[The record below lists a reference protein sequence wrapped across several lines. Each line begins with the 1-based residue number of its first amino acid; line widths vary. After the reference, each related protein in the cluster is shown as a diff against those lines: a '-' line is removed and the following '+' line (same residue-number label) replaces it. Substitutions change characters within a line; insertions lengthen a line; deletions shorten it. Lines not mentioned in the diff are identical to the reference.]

1 MPEAGFRAM
10 LCRSRC
16 CILRRKARVRRNYPM
31 EPTEMT
37 RATVYNPALLAL
49 AIAAAV
55 AGLVAMPTSAHAA
68 SAAATPAA
76 TAESKAQTLNRL
88 YGEYWE
94 EVLKLNPLQ
103 ATFQGDPRYN
113 DQLPNFLTE
122 ASRRENSEFNARWL
136 KKIEAI
142 GAGDLSGQDRLSYD
156 IFVKGAKDTLEGEQF
171 PGHLMPINQF
181 NNLAGFAAQLGS
193 GTNAQPFKTVK
204 DYDNW
209 RARGAKLAPILD
221 QAIVNM
227 REGMR
232 RGVVQPK
239 ALMQKV
245 LPQFDALIADQADKT
260 LFWGPIK
267 NMPATFTEADKARIT
282 AEYKTM
288 IEQDVM
294 PAYRRMREFI
304 AKEYLPACRDT
315 AGMGD
320 LPNGQAWYAYNA
332 YQSMSIRRSPAEVH
346 QTGLDEVARI
356 HGEIRNVMQQVGFK
370 GSLQDFFKYVNTDKK
385 FEFESEAAL
394 LTHYRS
400 IEAQL
405 EPGLNRMF
413 NLKPKAGFEIRPIE
427 AFRAQSAA
435 GGQYQPPSEDGS
447 RPGIFYVNTYD
458 LPSRKTWDSEDLFL
472 HEAKPG
478 HHFQLALQQELTGLP
493 NFRRFGGETAYI
505 EGWGLYS
512 ETIGKELGALTD
524 PYMYF
529 GMLQNELWRAI
540 RLVVDT
546 GFHSKGWSREQVIRY
561 MLENSATSETD
572 AVSEAER
579 YMAIPGQALAYKT
592 GQLKITELR
601 ARAEKALGDRFDIKA
616 FHDEIL
622 KDGSVPLDVLEAKI
636 DRWIASRKKD

>member
-1 MPEAGFRAM
+1 MNATSPFRP
-10 LCRSRC
+10 S
-16 CILRRKARVRRNYPM
+16 ARL
-31 EPTEMT
+31 MT
-37 RATVYNPALLAL
+37 
-49 AIAAAV
+49 AIAAALIATAPFV
-55 AGLVAMPTSAHAA
+55 PQTH
-68 SAAATPAA
+68 AATPQTQSA
-76 TAESKAQTLNRL
+76 TAESKATALDRL
-88 YGEYWE
+88 YAEFWE
-94 EVLKLNPLQ
+94 ASLKLNPLQ
-103 ATFQGDPRYN
+103 ATFQGDSRYN
-113 DQLPNFLTE
+113 DQLPNFFTE
-122 ASRRENSEFNARWL
+122 ASRKEAHDFAVDWL
-136 KKIEAI
+136 QRVEAI
-142 GAGDLSGQDRLSYD
+142 GPDGLRGQDRLSYD
-156 IFVKGAKDTLEGEQF
+156 IFVKNLKDTLEGERF
-171 PGHLMPINQF
+171 PTHLMPINQF

-209 RARGAKLAPILD
+209 RARGAKLAPIFD
-221 QAIVNM
+221 QAILNM
-227 REGMR
+227 RDGMR
-232 RGVVQPK
+232 QGVVQPK
-239 ALMQKV
+239 VLMQKV
-245 LPQFDALIADQADKT
+245 LPQFDALIADQAEKT

-267 NMPATFTEADKARIT
+267 NMPASFSDADKARIT

-288 IEQDVM
+288 IEQEVM
-294 PAYRRMREFI
+294 PAYRRMRDFI
-304 AKEYLPACRDT
+304 TTEYLPACRDT

-320 LPNGQAWYAYNA
+320 LPNGQAWYAFNA

-356 HGEIRNVMQQVGFK
+356 HGEIRKVMQDVGFK
-370 GSLQDFFKYVNTDKK
+370 GTLQEFFKYVNTDKK
-385 FEFESEAAL
+385 FEFASEDAL

-413 NLKPKAGFEIRPIE
+413 NLKPKAGFEIRPVE

-435 GGQYQPPSEDGS
+435 GGSYQSPSEDGS
-447 RPGIFYVNTYD
+447 RPGVFYVNTYE

-478 HHFQLALQQELTGLP
+478 HHFQLALQQELKGLP

-512 ETIGKELGALTD
+512 ETIGKELGVLTD

-529 GMLQNELWRAI
+529 GMLQNELWRSI

-546 GFHSKGWSREQVIRY
+546 GFHSKGWTREQVIQY
-561 MLENSATSETD
+561 MLANSATSETD
-572 AVSEAER
+572 AIAEAER

-601 ARAEKALGDRFDIKA
+601 ARAEKTLGNRFDIKA
-616 FHDEIL
+616 FHDEVL

-636 DRWIASRKKD
+636 DRWIAAQKA

>member
-1 MPEAGFRAM
+1 MNATSSFRP
-10 LCRSRC
+10 S
-16 CILRRKARVRRNYPM
+16 ARL
-31 EPTEMT
+31 MT
-37 RATVYNPALLAL
+37 
-49 AIAAAV
+49 AIAAALIATAPFV
-55 AGLVAMPTSAHAA
+55 PQTHAA
-68 SAAATPAA
+68 TAQTQSA
-76 TAESKAQTLNRL
+76 TAESKATALDRL
-88 YGEYWE
+88 YAEFWE
-94 EVLKLNPLQ
+94 ASLKLNPLQ
-103 ATFQGDPRYN
+103 ATFQGDSRYN
-113 DQLPNFLTE
+113 DQLPNFFTE
-122 ASRRENSEFNARWL
+122 ASRKEAHDFAVDWL
-136 KKIEAI
+136 QRVETI
-142 GAGDLSGQDRLSYD
+142 GPDGLRGQDRLSYD
-156 IFVKGAKDTLEGEQF
+156 IFVKNLKDTLEGERF
-171 PGHLMPINQF
+171 PTHLMPINQF

-209 RARGAKLAPILD
+209 RARGAKLAPIFD
-221 QAIVNM
+221 QAILNM
-227 REGMR
+227 RDGMR
-232 RGVVQPK
+232 QGVVQPK
-239 ALMQKV
+239 VLMQKV
-245 LPQFDALIADQADKT
+245 LPQFDALIADQAEKT

-267 NMPATFTEADKARIT
+267 NMPASFSDADKARIT

-288 IEQDVM
+288 IEQEVM
-294 PAYRRMREFI
+294 PAYRRMRDFI
-304 AKEYLPACRDT
+304 TTEYLPACRDT

-320 LPNGQAWYAYNA
+320 LPNGQAWYAFNA

-356 HGEIRNVMQQVGFK
+356 HGEIRKVMQDVGFK
-370 GSLQDFFKYVNTDKK
+370 GSLQEFFKYVNTDKK
-385 FEFESEAAL
+385 FEFASEDAL

-413 NLKPKAGFEIRPIE
+413 NLKPKAGFEIRPVE

-435 GGQYQPPSEDGS
+435 GGSYQSPSEDGS
-447 RPGIFYVNTYD
+447 RPGVFYVNTYE

-478 HHFQLALQQELTGLP
+478 HHFQLALQQELKGLP
-493 NFRRFGGETAYI
+493 SFRRFGGETAYI

-512 ETIGKELGALTD
+512 ETIGKELGILAD

-529 GMLQNELWRAI
+529 GMLQNELWRSI

-546 GFHSKGWSREQVIRY
+546 GFHSKGWTREQVIQY
-561 MLENSATSETD
+561 MLANSATSETD
-572 AVSEAER
+572 AIAEAER

-601 ARAEKALGDRFDIKA
+601 ARAEKALGNRFDIKA
-616 FHDEIL
+616 FHDEVL

-636 DRWIASRKKD
+636 DRWIAAQKA

>member
-1 MPEAGFRAM
+1 
-10 LCRSRC
+10 
-16 CILRRKARVRRNYPM
+16 
-31 EPTEMT
+31 MT
-37 RATVYNPALLAL
+37 RTTVYNPVLLAI

-55 AGLVAMPTSAHAA
+55 AGLVGIPASAQAA
-68 SAAATPAA
+68 DAAATSAT

-94 EVLKLNPLQ
+94 ELLRLNPLQ
-103 ATFQGDPRYN
+103 ATFQGDSRYN

-122 ASRRENSEFNARWL
+122 ASRRENSEFNLRWL
-136 KKIEAI
+136 KRIEAI
-142 GAGDLSGQDRLSYD
+142 GADGLDGQDRLSYD

-171 PGHLMPINQF
+171 PGYLMPINQF
-181 NNLAGFAAQLGS
+181 TNFAGFAAQLGS

-209 RARGAKLAPILD
+209 RARGAKLGPIMD

-232 RGVVQPK
+232 QGVVQPK

-267 NMPATFTEADKARIT
+267 NMPATFPEADKARIT

-288 IEQDVM
+288 IEQEVM
-294 PAYRRMREFI
+294 PAFRRMREFI

-332 YQSMSIRRSPAEVH
+332 YQSMSVRRSPAEVH

-356 HGEIRNVMQQVGFK
+356 HGEIRKVMQEVGFK

-385 FEFESEAAL
+385 FEFKSEEAL

-413 NLKPKAGFEIRPIE
+413 NLKPKAGFEIRPVE

-435 GGQYQPPSEDGS
+435 GGSYQPPSEDGS

-458 LPSRKTWDSEDLFL
+458 LPVRKTWDSEDLFL

-512 ETIGKELGALTD
+512 ETIGKELGSLTD

-546 GFHSKGWSREQVIRY
+546 GFHSKGWTREQVIEY

-601 ARAEKALGDRFDIKA
+601 ARAEAALGRKFDIKA
-616 FHDEIL
+616 FHDEVL
-622 KDGSVPLDVLEAKI
+622 KDGSVPLDVLDAKI
-636 DRWIASRKKD
+636 DRWVNSQR

>member
-1 MPEAGFRAM
+1 MNATSSFRPS
-10 LCRSRC
+10 SR
-16 CILRRKARVRRNYPM
+16 LV
-31 EPTEMT
+31 T
-37 RATVYNPALLAL
+37 
-49 AIAAAV
+49 AIAV
-55 AGLVAMPTSAHAA
+55 ALIATAPFVPQTQ
-68 SAAATPAA
+68 AATPQTQSA
-76 TAESKAQTLNRL
+76 TAESKATTLDRL
-88 YGEYWE
+88 YAEFWE
-94 EVLKLNPLQ
+94 ASLKLNPLQ
-103 ATFQGDPRYN
+103 ATFQGDSRYN
-113 DQLPNFLTE
+113 DQLPNFFTE
-122 ASRRENSEFNARWL
+122 ASRKEAHDFAVDWL
-136 KKIEAI
+136 QRVETI
-142 GAGDLSGQDRLSYD
+142 GPDGLRGQDRLSYD
-156 IFVKGAKDTLEGEQF
+156 IFVKNLKDTLEGEHF
-171 PGHLMPINQF
+171 PTHLMPINQF

-209 RARGAKLAPILD
+209 RARGAKLAPIFD
-221 QAIVNM
+221 QAILNM
-227 REGMR
+227 RDGMR
-232 RGVVQPK
+232 QGVVQPK
-239 ALMQKV
+239 VLMQKV
-245 LPQFDALIADQADKT
+245 LPQFDALIADQAEKT

-267 NMPATFTEADKARIT
+267 NMPASFSDADKARIT

-288 IEQDVM
+288 IEQEVM
-294 PAYRRMREFI
+294 PAYRRMRDFI
-304 AKEYLPACRDT
+304 TTEYLPACRDT

-320 LPNGQAWYAYNA
+320 LPNGQAWYAFNA

-356 HGEIRNVMQQVGFK
+356 HGEIRKVMQDVGFK
-370 GSLQDFFKYVNTDKK
+370 GTLQEFFKYVNTDKK
-385 FEFESEAAL
+385 FEFASEDAL

-413 NLKPKAGFEIRPIE
+413 NLKPKAGFEIRPVE

-435 GGQYQPPSEDGS
+435 GGSYQSPSEDGS
-447 RPGIFYVNTYD
+447 RPGVFYVNTYD

-478 HHFQLALQQELTGLP
+478 HHFQLALQQELKGLP
-493 NFRRFGGETAYI
+493 DFRRFGGETAYI

-512 ETIGKELGALTD
+512 ETIGKELGVLTD

-529 GMLQNELWRAI
+529 GMLQNELWRSI

-546 GFHSKGWSREQVIRY
+546 GFHSKGWTREQVIQY
-561 MLENSATSETD
+561 MLANSATSETD
-572 AVSEAER
+572 AIAEAER

-601 ARAEKALGDRFDIKA
+601 ARAEKALGNRFDIKA
-616 FHDEIL
+616 FHDEVL

-636 DRWIASRKKD
+636 DRWIAAQKA

>member
-1 MPEAGFRAM
+1 M
-10 LCRSRC
+10 LPRTS
-16 CILRRKARVRRNYPM
+16 
-31 EPTEMT
+31 T
-37 RATVYNPALLAL
+37 LLTLAIAL
-49 AIAAAV
+49 AI
-55 AGLVAMPTSAHAA
+55 GA
-68 SAAATPAA
+68 SAPPLAAQTTSKPAQSA
-76 TAESKAQTLNRL
+76 TAESKAATLNRL
-88 YGEYWE
+88 YGEFWE
-94 EVLKLNPLQ
+94 ESLKLNPLQ
-103 ATFQGDPRYN
+103 ATFQGDNRYN

-122 ASRRENSEFNARWL
+122 ASRKEAHDFTVRWL
-136 KKIEAI
+136 KRVEAV
-142 GAGDLSGQDRLSYD
+142 GPDGLSGQDRLSYD
-156 IFVKGAKDTLEGEQF
+156 IFVKNAKDTLEGEKF
-171 PGHLMPINQF
+171 PGYLMPIDQF
-181 NNLAGFAAQLGS
+181 NNIAAFAAQLGS

-209 RARGAKLAPILD
+209 RARGAKLPPIFD
-221 QAIVNM
+221 QAILNM

-232 RGVVQPK
+232 QGVVQPK

-245 LPQFDALIADQADKT
+245 LPQFDALIADQAEKT

-267 NMPATFTEADKARIT
+267 NMPATFSDADKTRIA

-288 IEQDVM
+288 IEQEVM
-294 PAYRRMREFI
+294 PAYRRMRDFI

-320 LPNGQAWYAYNA
+320 LPNGQAWYAFNA
-332 YQSMSIRRSPAEVH
+332 YQSTSTRLTPAQIH

-356 HGEIRNVMQQVGFK
+356 HGEMRKVMQAEGFK
-370 GSLQDFFKYVNTDKK
+370 GSLNDFFKYLNTDKR
-385 FEFESEAAL
+385 FEFATEDAL

-400 IEAQL
+400 IEARL

-413 NLKPKAGFEIRPIE
+413 NLKPKAGFEIRPVE
-427 AFRAQSAA
+427 PFRAQSAA
-435 GGQYQPPSEDGS
+435 GGSYQSPSEDGS

-478 HHFQLALQQELTGLP
+478 HHFQLALQQELKGLP

-512 ETIGKELGALTD
+512 ETIGKELGVLDD

-546 GFHSKGWSREQVIRY
+546 GFHSKGWTREQVIKY
-561 MLENSATSETD
+561 MLDNSATSETD

-592 GQLKITELR
+592 GQMKITELR
-601 ARAEKALGDRFDIKA
+601 ARAEKALGDKFDVKA
-616 FHDEIL
+616 FHDEVL
-622 KDGSVPLDVLEAKI
+622 KDGSVPLDVLDAKI
-636 DRWIASRKKD
+636 DRWVNSQR

>member
-1 MPEAGFRAM
+1 
-10 LCRSRC
+10 
-16 CILRRKARVRRNYPM
+16 
-31 EPTEMT
+31 MT
-37 RATVYNPALLAL
+37 RTTVYNSVLLAI

-55 AGLVAMPTSAHAA
+55 AGLAGIPAPAHAA
-68 SAAATPAA
+68 GGKAPPAA

-94 EVLKLNPLQ
+94 ELLRLNPIQ

-136 KKIEAI
+136 KRIEAI
-142 GAGDLSGQDRLSYD
+142 GADGLDGQDRLSYD
-156 IFVKGAKDTLEGEQF
+156 IFVKSAKDTLESEQF
-171 PGHLMPINQF
+171 PGYLMPMNQF

-209 RARGAKLAPILD
+209 RARGAKLAPIMD

-232 RGVVQPK
+232 QGVVQPK

-267 NMPATFTEADKARIT
+267 NMPATFSEADKARIT
-282 AEYKTM
+282 AEYRTM
-288 IEQDVM
+288 IEQEVM
-294 PAYRRMREFI
+294 PAFRRMREFI

-332 YQSMSIRRSPAEVH
+332 YQSMSVRRSPAEVH
-346 QTGLDEVARI
+346 QTGLNEVARI
-356 HGEIRNVMQQVGFK
+356 HGEIRKVMQQVGFK
-370 GSLQDFFKYVNTDKK
+370 GSLHDFFKYVNTDKK
-385 FEFESEAAL
+385 FEFESEEAL

-400 IEAQL
+400 IEALL

-413 NLKPKAGFEIRPIE
+413 NLKPKAGFEIRPVE

-435 GGQYQPPSEDGS
+435 GGSYQPPSEDGS

-546 GFHSKGWSREQVIRY
+546 GFHSKGWTREQVIKY

-601 ARAEKALGDRFDIKA
+601 ARAEAALGPKFDIRA

-622 KDGSVPLDVLEAKI
+622 KDGSVPLDVLDAKV
-636 DRWIASRKKD
+636 DRWVNSQR

>member
-1 MPEAGFRAM
+1 MTTTSSFRPS
-10 LCRSRC
+10 SR
-16 CILRRKARVRRNYPM
+16 LV
-31 EPTEMT
+31 T
-37 RATVYNPALLAL
+37 
-49 AIAAAV
+49 AIAV
-55 AGLVAMPTSAHAA
+55 ALIATAPFVPQTQ
-68 SAAATPAA
+68 AATPQTQSA
-76 TAESKAQTLNRL
+76 TAESKATALDRL
-88 YGEYWE
+88 YAEFWE
-94 EVLKLNPLQ
+94 ASLKLNPLQ
-103 ATFQGDPRYN
+103 ATFQGDSRYN
-113 DQLPNFLTE
+113 DQLPNFFTE
-122 ASRRENSEFNARWL
+122 ASRKEAHDFAVDWL
-136 KKIEAI
+136 QRVETI
-142 GAGDLSGQDRLSYD
+142 GPDGLRGQDRLSYD
-156 IFVKGAKDTLEGEQF
+156 IFVKNLKDTLEGERF
-171 PGHLMPINQF
+171 PTHLMPINQF

-209 RARGAKLAPILD
+209 RARGAKLAPIFD
-221 QAIVNM
+221 QAILNM
-227 REGMR
+227 RDGMR
-232 RGVVQPK
+232 QGVVQPK
-239 ALMQKV
+239 VLMQKV
-245 LPQFDALIADQADKT
+245 LPQFDALIADQAEKT

-267 NMPATFTEADKARIT
+267 NMPASFSDADKARIT

-288 IEQDVM
+288 IEQEVM
-294 PAYRRMREFI
+294 PAYRRMRDFI
-304 AKEYLPACRDT
+304 TTEYLPACRDT

-320 LPNGQAWYAYNA
+320 LPNGQAWYAFNA

-356 HGEIRNVMQQVGFK
+356 HGEIRKVMQDVGFK
-370 GSLQDFFKYVNTDKK
+370 GTLQEFFKYVNTDKK
-385 FEFESEAAL
+385 FEFASEDAL

-413 NLKPKAGFEIRPIE
+413 NLKPKAGFEIRPVE

-435 GGQYQPPSEDGS
+435 GGSYQSPSEDGS
-447 RPGIFYVNTYD
+447 RPGVFYVNTYE

-478 HHFQLALQQELTGLP
+478 HHFQLALQQELKGLP
-493 NFRRFGGETAYI
+493 DFRRFGGETAYI

-512 ETIGKELGALTD
+512 ETIGKELGVLTD

-529 GMLQNELWRAI
+529 GMLQNELWRSI

-546 GFHSKGWSREQVIRY
+546 GFHSKGWTREQVIQY
-561 MLENSATSETD
+561 MLANSATSETD
-572 AVSEAER
+572 AIAEAER

-601 ARAEKALGDRFDIKA
+601 ARAEKALGNRFDIKA
-616 FHDEIL
+616 FHDEVL

-636 DRWIASRKKD
+636 DRWIAAQKA